1 MAVFT
6 HSVVAQ
12 NEAVTA
18 GTVVSYDLPVSP
30 MSFVVLT
37 LKFLQNLANT
47 QILIANIM
55 AALSKVETLYK
66 GQAINSMSGL
76 DLGALNAHILGFV
89 PWAVNYMGDNDNV
102 LSYSWIVP
110 FGRTPYSPNE
120 AFPATKR
127 GELVLQITYPA
138 AFTNIDAVHCQV
150 ESVELP
156 EASPSQFIKATTLVG
171 TPAATGQFDVSLPI
185 GNVISDLLLWG
196 TTIPAA
202 GVTTR
207 TITDLQ
213 VRKGNKEI
221 FFSKAN
227 FESLHAIQGLFANMP
242 VQFGSHIHQIDGAAF
257 AQYMDTSAV
266 KAANHMF
273 PNHLHVALDVL
284 GDGSYALETADAT
297 SLCVR
302 VTAGDT
308 NALRVIPVEIVKVG
322 T

>member
-55 AALSKVETLYK
+55 AAISKVEVLYK
-66 GQAINSMSGL
+66 GQAVISMSGL
-76 DLGALNAHILGFV
+76 DLGALNAHILSFV
-89 PWAVNYMGDNDNV
+89 PWAVNCVGDNNDV
-102 LSYSWIVP
+102 LSYSWIIP
-110 FGRTPYSPNE
+110 FGRRPYSPDE
-120 AFPATKR
+120 AFPSTKR
-127 GELVLQITYPA
+127 GELVLQITYA
-138 AFTNIDAVHCQV
+138 ASFTNLDAVYCQV

-156 EASPSQFIKATTLVG
+156 EASPSKFVKATTLVG

-185 GNVISDLLLWG
+185 GNVISDLLLWA
-196 TTIPAA
+196 TTIPSADTA
-202 GVTTR
+202 TR
-207 TITDLQ
+207 TIEDLQ

-221 FFSKAN
+221 FYSKAN
-227 FESLHAIQGLFANMP
+227 FESLHAIQGLFAQMP
-242 VQFGSHIHQIDGAAF
+242 VQFGSHIHQLDGASY

-273 PNHLHVALDVL
+273 PNHLHVPLDVL
-284 GDGSYALETADAT
+284 GDGTYALETADAT

-308 NALRVIPVEIVKVG
+308 NALRVVPVEIVKVG

>member
-6 HSVVAQ
+6 HSVVTQ

-30 MSFVVLT
+30 LSFVILT

-47 QILIANIM
+47 QIVIADIM
-55 AALSKVETLYK
+55 AAISKIEVLYK
-66 GQAINSMSGL
+66 GQAVISMSGL
-76 DLGALNAHILGFV
+76 DLGALNAHILDYV
-89 PWAVNYMGDNDNV
+89 PWAVNYKGDDDNV

-110 FGRTPYSPNE
+110 FGRKPYLPDE
-120 AFPATKR
+120 AFPSTKR
-127 GELVLQITYPA
+127 GELVLQITYA
-138 AFTNIDAVHCQV
+138 ASFTHLDSVYCQV
-150 ESVELP
+150 EAVELP
-156 EASPSQFIKATTLVG
+156 ESSPSKFVKATTLVG
-171 TPAATGQFDVSLPI
+171 TPAATGQFDISLPI
-185 GNVISDLLLWG
+185 GNVISDLLLWA
-196 TTIPAA
+196 TTIPSA
-202 GVTTR
+202 GTATR
-207 TITDLQ
+207 TIEDLQ
-213 VRKGNKEI
+213 IRKGNKEI
-221 FFSKAN
+221 FYSKSN

-266 KAANHMF
+266 KGANHMF
-273 PNHLHVALDVL
+273 PNHLHVPFDVL
-284 GDGSYALETADAT
+284 GDGSYALETANAT